1 MPLIA
6 DYLLDLALANIDND
20 NENFYLC
27 STEPTTFTEASSTN
41 KLGTKATPTIGVPE
55 NGATDGRRVIV
66 AAITDGTV
74 NSTGTAA
81 SWALTD
87 DSLSLL
93 QVTSTATS
101 QAVTSGNTFTTNA
114 ASITIRDAT

>member
-1 MPLIA
+1 MPFIA
-6 DYLLDLALANIDND
+6 DSILDLALQNIVTNC
-20 NENFYLC
+20 ENFYLC

-41 KLGTKATPTIGVPE
+41 KLGTKATPSIGAPT
-55 NGATDGRRVIV
+55 NGDVDGRKIVV

-74 NSTGTAA
+74 NTTGTAA

-87 DSLSLL
+87 NSLSVL

-101 QAVTSGNTFTTNA
+101 QAVTAGNIFTTTA
-114 ASITIRDAT
+114 ASITLRDPT